1 MNELMIFNN
10 PEFGKIRTVEVNGE
24 PWLVGKDVAE
34 ALGYS
39 NTKAALLDHVDEEDR
54 RILQRSEIATIENH
68 LPKDVFPMNFVNG
81 EIPNRGLTIINE
93 SGVYSLVLGSKLPSA
108 KKFKRWVTSEVLP
121 SIRKNGMYLLPKDY
135 PSALRALADSEEQRM
150 ALEASN
156 ATLAAENERQAQVI
170 AEFEPI
176 RQYVDTILESPDALA
191 TSQIAADY
199 GMSAQQ
205 LNKILRDEGVQH
217 KVNGQWLLYKKHM
230 NKGYTKSKTF
240 QFTHSDGRADTKLHT
255 QWTQKGRLMIH
266 NILEKRGIVAM
277 MDRGRVS

>member
-1 MNELMIFNN
+1 MKRDGVSLTTNQR
-10 PEFGKIRTVEVNGE
+10 GKTTEQTVEMSFIPE
-24 PWLVGKDVAE
+24 SDLYRLVF
-34 ALGYS
+34 S
-39 NTKAALLDHVDEEDR
+39 
-54 RILQRSEIATIENH
+54 
-68 LPKDVFPMNFVNG
+68 
-81 EIPNRGLTIINE
+81 
-93 SGVYSLVLGSKLPSA
+93 SKLPA
-108 KKFKRWVTSEVLP
+108 AEKFTDWVTGEVLP
-121 SIRKNGMYLLPKDY
+121 TIRKSGMYLLPKDY

-176 RQYVDTILESPDALA
+176 RQYVDIILESPDALA

>member
-1 MNELMIFNN
+1 MNELMIFDN
-10 PEFGKIRTVEVNGE
+10 PEFGEIRTVELNGE
-24 PWLVGKDVAE
+24 PWLVGKDVAQ

-39 NTKAALLDHVDEEDR
+39 NTKDAVSRHVDTEDKR
-54 RILQRSEIATIENH
+54 GAR
-68 LPKDVFPMNFVNG
+68 FPTPSGQQEM
-81 EIPNRGLTIINE
+81 TIINE
-93 SGVYSLVLGSKLPSA
+93 SGLYSLVLGSKLPTA

-150 ALEASN
+150 ALECTN

-199 GMSAQQ
+199 GMSAQE